1 MSVFRGIWGGAVG
14 NEGEVRMG
22 DLGIHVKYEKIN
34 AKEGKSYESSDS
46 GRGIWDENQRREP
59 FEAEAND

>member
-1 MSVFRGIWGGAVG
+1 
-14 NEGEVRMG
+14 MG

-34 AKEGKSYESSDS
+34 AKEGISYESSDS

-59 FEAEAND
+59 SEAEAND